1 MISTSR
7 QDDKTP
13 HERLHFLAC
22 PLELAVNRPIAH
34 SQQAGPHRHTTQTA
48 PPARFRLRPDRMTM
62 GVSGG
67 VRRPRS
73 PTGRADRADRGD
85 RHQTRSDRARGRSDN
100 RARGR
105 SDRARGRS
113 DRARNRSDRARTRS
127 DRARAR
133 SDRAR
138 ARSDKKHAGISD
150 RREFASTERGVAA
163 IAPVGSVG
171 APPSVW

>member
-1 MISTSR
+1 MMISTSR

-13 HERLHFLAC
+13 HELLHFLAC

-85 RHQTRSDRARGRSDN
+85 RHQTRSDRARGRSD

-105 SDRARGRS
+105 SDRAR
-113 DRARNRSDRARTRS
+113 ARS

-138 ARSDKKHAGISD
+138 ARSDKKRAGISD

-163 IAPVGSVG
+163 ITPVGSVG
-171 APPSVW
+171 APPLQGPRPS